1 MHERY
6 LGITLV
12 RHTRRLLSTLPS
24 SLSADVI
31 VVGGGHAGCE
41 AAAAAARSGASTL
54 LVTQRA
60 DTIGEMSCN
69 PSIGG
74 VGKGHLVCEIDAFD
88 GLMARCAD
96 EAGIHF
102 RVLNRSRGPAVRG
115 PRAQADRELYKA
127 AMQRAISGYPN
138 LRVVEAAVDDLL
150 FEGESGGGA
159 GGGSAAVVAGVR
171 TAAGEQLRA
180 RSVVLTAGT
189 FLRGRVHIGRLSR
202 PAGRYVRNSLTGD
215 VEAPTV
221 GLAATLEQLGLP
233 LARLKTGTPPRLD
246 GTTIDWAHPE
256 LVPQPSEDPPTFFAY
271 AHALREAPIAPSLV
285 TCVKTATNP
294 RTHELVRA
302 SRSKLP
308 LYESG
313 EGEGLGPRYCPS
325 LHVKVARF
333 PDRPMHV
340 VWLEPE
346 GLDTDTVYPNGLSGA
361 FDEATQQQVINTIA
375 GLERARITQP
385 GYDVEY
391 DYVDPRV
398 LHRTLEVRTCAGLY
412 LAGQIIGTTG
422 YEEAASL
429 GLLAGINA
437 ARSSLG
443 GRFVVPFVVN
453 RDQGYLGVLVDD
465 LVGRGTQEPYRMF
478 TSRAEYRLLLR
489 ADNADARL
497 TELGAAAGV
506 VSDARLAAWRTKREA
521 IERGERTLH
530 STTLPA
536 AVWASVGAPVQPG
549 HPRTAAQVLAL
560 ANVSLV
566 DVEGWV
572 SSASTR
578 LNPLRLVAEDTH
590 PSATQPAAARARA
603 SIELDVAG
611 EGAVA
616 ATDAGAAPL
625 PLVERIARET
635 VEVSLKYS
643 EPLTLQRRSIAR
655 VERSAARALPYDL
668 DYHALTALSTEEAQ
682 KLSEVRPRTLQE
694 ASEISGVTP
703 AGLAAV
709 LIALQRLSA
718 PNESDSRQSAASAE
732 KQRRKATARAAAAQ
746 SGGGAAAE

>member
-1 MHERY
+1 MSN
-6 LGITLV
+6 LGNMLV
-12 RHTRRLLSTLPS
+12 RHATRRLLSTLPS

-74 VGKGHLVCEIDAFD
+74 VGKGHLVCEIDALD

-127 AMQRAISGYPN
+127 AMQRAISGCPN

-150 FEGESGGGA
+150 FEGESGCGA
-159 GGGSAAVVAGVR
+159 GGGSSAVVAGVR

-221 GLAATLEQLGLP
+221 GLAATLERLGLP

-294 RTHELVRA
+294 RTHDLVRA
-302 SRSKLP
+302 SRAKLP

-375 GLERARITQP
+375 GLERARIMQP

-437 ARSSLG
+437 ARRSLG
-443 GRFVVPFVVN
+443 GALGIVGAGSSGRFVAPFVVS

-506 VSDARLAAWRTKREA
+506 VSDARLAAWHSKRKA
-521 IERGERTLH
+521 IEMGERTLH

-536 AVWASVGAPVQPG
+536 AVWASAGAPVQPG

-560 ANVSLV
+560 ANVCLA
-566 DVEGWV
+566 DVEGWMA
-572 SSASTR
+572 SATR
-578 LNPLRLVAEDTH
+578 P
-590 PSATQPAAARARA
+590 ATQPAAARARA
-603 SIELDVAG
+603 SIEVDVTG
-611 EGAVA
+611 EGEVA
-616 ATDAGAAPL
+616 AVDAGAAPP
-625 PLVERIARET
+625 PLVERVARET

-655 VERSAARALPYDL
+655 VERSAARALPDDL
-668 DYHALTALSTEEAQ
+668 DYHALTALSNEEAQ

-694 ASEISGVTP
+694 ASAISGVTP

-709 LIALQRLSA
+709 LIALQRHSA
-718 PNESDSRQSAASAE
+718 PNESDSWQSAASAE
-732 KQRRKATARAAAAQ
+732 KQRRKATARAAARAQ
-746 SGGGAAAE
+746 SGGGATAE